1 MGMRKIRPLS
11 SIVAQEPNERGGK
24 MSANARAIRN
34 TLGIAAVS
42 LTALAS
48 VSFIGSAAFPIKA
61 EE

>member
-1 MGMRKIRPLS
+1 
-11 SIVAQEPNERGGK
+11 

-42 LTALAS
+42 LAALAS